1 MGPARALPPALRN
14 ALLQDRV
21 RLEDHHHL
29 HLRDDVAGLAGGLPQ
44 RQLPRLLDV
53 PLSAVRSFFQA
64 ASLLGYCVFPINL
77 ASFSMIF
84 IESWLPPIF
93 KLAIVVASFL
103 WATLCKCSLT
113 QPPSPSWAR

>member
-1 MGPARALPPALRN
+1 MGAAGALPLAVRN
-14 ALLQDRV
+14 AFLQDRV
-21 RLEDHHHL
+21 GLKDDHHL
-29 HLRDDVAGLAGGLPQ
+29 DLRDDVAGLAGGLPE
-44 RQLPRLLDV
+44 RQLPGLLNV
-53 PLSAVRSFFQA
+53 LLPAVRSFFQA

-113 QPPSPSWAR
+113 QPRSPSWAR